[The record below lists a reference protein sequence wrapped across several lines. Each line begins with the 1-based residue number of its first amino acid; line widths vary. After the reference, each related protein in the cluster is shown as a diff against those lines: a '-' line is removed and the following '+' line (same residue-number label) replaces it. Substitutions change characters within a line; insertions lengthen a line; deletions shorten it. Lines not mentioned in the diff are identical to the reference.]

1 MGKTAET
8 VSAEQRL
15 HENLQKVREAG
26 YNVKVGKA
34 VVKVNGVDCHI
45 GLFESLPFFSLIV
58 LLDTKIGLA
67 AAHRVG
73 MAQ

>member
-1 MGKTAET
+1 MGKASIVTAE
-8 VSAEQRL
+8 ERL
-15 HENLQKVREAG
+15 HDNIRRVREAG

-58 LLDTKIGLA
+58 LLGTKIGLA